1 MASIQIY
8 QYFTVTLDG
17 RTVQGGS
24 LASAK
29 NVTLGDNEIA
39 DQTFKIAASG
49 IVKIFDA
56 AENEALGN
64 FDFLWIESD
73 RDCWIQFTSDVAS
86 TNVYDVKEL
95 KGSGT
100 AGEPGPALVLGS
112 DDTQLQD
119 GTVDLIDGTAD
130 TIDEIW
136 VKNQSSTE
144 VARVRIVVAT

>member
-24 LASAK
+24 LSKAR
-29 NVTLGDNEIA
+29 NVTLGDNELA

-49 IVKIFDA
+49 IVKVFDV
-56 AENEALGN
+56 AEQEALAG

-73 RDCWIQFTSDVAS
+73 RDVWIQSTSDAG
-86 TNVYDVKEL
+86 TTDAYDVKEL
-95 KGSGT
+95 KGSGV
-100 AGEPGPALVLGS
+100 AGQMGPALVLGT

-119 GTVDLIDGTAD
+119 GTVDLFDGTAD

-144 VARVRIVVAT
+144 VARVRIVVGT

>member
-8 QYFTVTLDG
+8 QYFTVNIDG

-24 LASAK
+24 LASART
-29 NVTLGDNEIA
+29 VTLGDDELA

-49 IVKIFDA
+49 IVKVFDA

-64 FDFLWIESD
+64 ADFIWIESD
-73 RDCWIQFTSDVAS
+73 RDVWIQFTSDVAS

-95 KGSGT
+95 KGSGV
-100 AGEPGPALVLGS
+100 AGQPGPALILGS

-119 GTVDLIDGTAD
+119 GSVDLFDGTAD

>member
-8 QYFTVTLDG
+8 QYFTVNIDG

-24 LASAK
+24 LSKAR
-29 NVTLGDNEIA
+29 NVTLGDNELA

-49 IVKIFDA
+49 IVKVFDV
-56 AENEALGN
+56 AEQEALAG

-73 RDCWIQFTSDVAS
+73 RDVWIQSTSDVAS
-86 TNVYDVKEL
+86 TNIYDVKEL

-100 AGEPGPALVLGS
+100 AGQMGPALILGS

-119 GTVDLIDGTAD
+119 GSIDLIDGTAG
-130 TIDEIW
+130 TIEELW

-144 VARVRIVVAT
+144 VARVRIVVGT

>member
-24 LASAK
+24 LSKAR

-49 IVKIFDA
+49 IVKVFDA
-56 AENEALGN
+56 AENESLGN

-73 RDCWIQFTSDVAS
+73 RDVWIQFTSDVAS

-100 AGEPGPALVLGS
+100 AGQMGPALVLGT
-112 DDTQLQD
+112 DDTQLLD
-119 GTVDLIDGTAD
+119 GTVDLIDGTAG